1 MRKLFF
7 LLLLI
12 SSAILGG
19 LVYLVST
26 LIALLFETGLS
37 SAIDPHQLVTQHGID
52 EEHRPIPKIIHQTW
66 KNETIPEDWSIAQYA
81 CLDLHPDYQY
91 IVSPNPRKPINGSYG
106 RMRRVGNSSRLNIHG
121 FYPPLIHIRIIFNER
136 T

>member
-37 SAIDPHQLVTQHGID
+37 SAIDPQHLISQQGLD
-52 EEHRPIPKIIHQTW
+52 EQHRPIPKIIHQTW
-66 KNETIPEDWSIAQYA
+66 KNETVPEEWAIAQFT
-81 CLDLHPDYQY
+81 CLDLHPDYRY
-91 IVSPNPRKPINGSYG
+91 IVACPRDKS
-106 RMRRVGNSSRLNIHG
+106 
-121 FYPPLIHIRIIFNER
+121 
-136 T
+136 